1 MAIITL
7 TRQAGSLGDEIGMLL
22 ARRMGYT
29 FFDRR
34 EIERRIIEKGFPAEK
49 FHKYDERKPRFFDNF
64 ARDRDEYLNYLS
76 NVILEMAHEN
86 NCIIM
91 GRGSFLLLSGVPGHI
106 PIRFVAE
113 MENRIKHVKELMHI
127 ESDKVARKVID
138 ESDKKQKQFYK
149 SYFNYNI
156 DSNAKVFAS
165 INTSMLAP
173 EMYVD
178 MIMTGI
184 KENETPEIQKESET
198 RIGELILAQKI
209 SNALFFKHKLPI
221 DDLWVRINGKQM
233 ILFGITSSSAVVDR
247 AVTIVN
253 SEFPGHEIT
262 SKIRCVQD
270 YRSSSKRDFGNT
282 YYKVDVLE
290 GDYSNLKKEGV

>member
-1 MAIITL
+1 MAILTL

-29 FFDRR
+29 YFDRK
-34 EIERRIIEKGFPAEK
+34 EIERRIIEKGFSAEK

-113 MENRIKHVKELMHI
+113 MESRIKHVKELMHI
-127 ESDKVARKVID
+127 DSDKVARKVIED
-138 ESDKKQKQFYK
+138 SDKKQKQFYK
-149 SYFNYNI
+149 SYFNYDI
-156 DSNAKVFAS
+156 ESHAKVFAS
-165 INTSMLAP
+165 INTSMLSP

-184 KENETPEIQKESET
+184 EKNETPELQKESET
-198 RIGELILAQKI
+198 RVGELILAQKI

-221 DDLWVRINGKQM
+221 DDLWVRVKGQQM
-233 ILFGITSSSAVVDR
+233 ILFGITSSSAVVER

-253 SEFPGHEIT
+253 SEFPGHEII

-270 YRSSSKRDFGNT
+270 YRSASKRDFGNT